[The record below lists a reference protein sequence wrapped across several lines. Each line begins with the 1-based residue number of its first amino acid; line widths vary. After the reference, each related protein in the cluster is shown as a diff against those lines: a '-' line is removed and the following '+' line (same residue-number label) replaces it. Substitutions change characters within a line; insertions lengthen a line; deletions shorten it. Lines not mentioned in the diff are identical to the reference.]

1 MDLIEVQRKGKLDSV
16 SVTDDTNVVSGAP
29 MPQDEYCRAVESYL
43 CRKNEG
49 HLIRIVGP
57 AFESVCAWSDQ
68 GVPLKVVYRGIDR
81 YLERHNAR
89 NGRRRPVRI
98 EFCEA
103 DVLDVFDEWRRAVG
117 VSLVRESP
125 ESEGADDDEAARHR
139 GSLKSHLE
147 RAIARVATLRGA
159 GQPLDA
165 SLASAEEALR
175 ELAAAGALRGDARRE
190 ALERLRALDARL
202 LDAARAQCDDE
213 ILSRLRAEAE
223 QELTPF
229 RSRMA
234 TSAYQQSLEA
244 SVRRLIRER
253 TRLPVLIF
261 D

>member
-1 MDLIEVQRKGKLDSV
+1 MQHKGKLDSV
-16 SVTDDTNVVSGAP
+16 IGNDDANVVSGAP
-29 MPQDEYCRAVESYL
+29 IPQDEYCRAIESYL

-57 AFESVCAWSDQ
+57 AFENVCAWGDQ

-117 VSLVRESP
+117 VSMARETSA
-125 ESEGADDDEAARHR
+125 SDGAEEEAGRHR

-147 RAIARVATLRGA
+147 RAIARVAALRGA
-159 GQPLDA
+159 GQPLEA
-165 SLASAEEALR
+165 SLAAVEEELR
-175 ELAAAGALRGDARRE
+175 GLTAAGAFRGEARRE
-190 ALERLRALDARL
+190 ALERLRDLDARL
-202 LDAARAQCDDE
+202 LDAARAQCGDDT
-213 ILSRLRAEAE
+213 LSRLRAEAE
-223 QELTPF
+223 QELAPF

-234 TSAYQQSLEA
+234 ASAYQQSLDA
-244 SVRRLIRER
+244 CIMRLVRER
-253 TRLPVLIF
+253 TRMPLLIF